1 MQKSSPEQEVIAA
14 GDSGDRVDVVICR
27 LRMNQVSEDGQ
38 EGQTGEREQSAGKDD
53 RSSFGRLPTASSRIV
68 ATIKLPP
75 RGGRGAWRYGEDVR
89 MGSSPSV

>member
-14 GDSGDRVDVVICR
+14 GDSGDRVDVVIGR

-53 RSSFGRLPTASSRIV
+53 P
-68 ATIKLPP
+68 
-75 RGGRGAWRYGEDVR
+75 
-89 MGSSPSV
+89 